1 MVICSTNLGGILRL
15 FIEFSLF
22 FVDMPA
28 FITTYLGELRCDNL
42 HEQSGTSIFTDAP
55 ADNQGKGSSF
65 SPTDLC
71 ALSLTTCIITTM
83 GIYANLKGFPI
94 EGMSGKTTK
103 VMQAQPRKIAKIIS
117 EIRVKVNDSVTE
129 RQREGLARIMRTCP
143 VSKSLHPD
151 IEQDVTLVWE

>member
-1 MVICSTNLGGILRL
+1 MVICGTNLGGILRL

-42 HEQSGTSIFTDAP
+42 HEQSGTNIFTDAP
-55 ADNQGKGSSF
+55 TDNQGKGSSF

-83 GIYANLKGFPI
+83 GIYANLKEFPI
-94 EGMSGKTTK
+94 ESMSGKTTK
-103 VMQAQPRKIAKIIS
+103 VMTAQQRKIAKIIF

-129 RQREGLARIMRTCP
+129 SQREGLARIMRTC
-143 VSKSLHPD
+143 LARNFG
-151 IEQDVTLVWE
+151 